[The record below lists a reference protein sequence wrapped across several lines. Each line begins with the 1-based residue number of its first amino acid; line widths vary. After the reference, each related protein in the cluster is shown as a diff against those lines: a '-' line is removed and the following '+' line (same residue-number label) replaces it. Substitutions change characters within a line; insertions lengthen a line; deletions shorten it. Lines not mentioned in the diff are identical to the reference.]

1 MILFVCRF
9 TIHMLQQNK
18 KCRNFIKELMHT
30 SKQAIEALGERDI
43 SHIFILPPQDTSTR
57 IILKKSKTL
66 AYILCEWKKIQNNA
80 RHMEIDMI
88 TSMYA
93 HIWYNGRKVNAQKF
107 ETAFYFNSN
116 LYDVHH
122 AEEP

>member
-1 MILFVCRF
+1 MPVLCGFVK
-9 TIHMLQQNK
+9 HMLQQNK
-18 KCRNFIKELMHT
+18 KCRNFIKELMHA
-30 SKQAIEALGERDI
+30 SKQAIETLSERDI
-43 SHIFILPPQDTSTR
+43 SHIFILPPQDTSTC

-80 RHMEIDMI
+80 RHMEIDVI

-93 HIWYNGRKVNAQKF
+93 HIWYNDRKVNAQKF
-107 ETAFYFNSN
+107 ETAFYFNSS

-122 AEEP
+122 AAEP

>member
-1 MILFVCRF
+1 MPVLCGFVK
-9 TIHMLQQNK
+9 HMLQQNK
-18 KCRNFIKELMHT
+18 KCRNFFKELMHA
-30 SKQAIEALGERDI
+30 SKQAIETLSERDI
-43 SHIFILPPQDTSTR
+43 SHIFILPPQDTSTC

-80 RHMEIDMI
+80 RHMEIDVI

-93 HIWYNGRKVNAQKF
+93 HIWYNDRKVNAQKF
-107 ETAFYFNSN
+107 ETAFYFNSS

-122 AEEP
+122 AAEP